1 MRVLP
6 HRLRTSS
13 VHASGATSNVNGLSL
28 ASRAIKRQPLHLR
41 AIIMSLEMKL
51 IMGDKSDEKNCS
63 GNAAVRPE
71 LGKNI
76 EVQFVL
82 SLAIGVSA
90 FLLFCVCLPLTRL
103 TICFQSYF
111 VWSNQDDTWH

>member
-41 AIIMSLEMKL
+41 AIIMSLEMNL
-51 IMGDKSDEKNCS
+51 IMGDESDKGNCS
-63 GNAAVRPE
+63 GNAAVKPD
-71 LGKNI
+71 LGKNA

-90 FLLFCVCLPLTRL
+90 FLLFCVCLPPTRL
-103 TICFQSYF
+103 TMPFQSYLMQL
-111 VWSNQDDTWH
+111 NQNNIQC